1 MDQTMKPNILGVI
14 PVRGGSKSVPR
25 KNLAP
30 LNGKPMMYFT
40 IQAAQDSNWMS
51 HFVVSSEDEEIIR
64 VAKDLGAPAPFVR
77 PAELATDEAPS
88 LPVVQHA
95 VRFMESSLGIV
106 FDYVVLLQA
115 TSPLRNGSD
124 IDAALEKLISTGAD
138 SVISVVRVAHHHPAR
153 MRFIKDDLLVE
164 LPMGEA
170 KEMQRRQDLPPVYI
184 RNGAIFAARREVVM
198 DQNSMLGRLSR
209 PYVMPESRSANVDT
223 KFDFLVVEVMMQHPE
238 KVED

>member
-1 MDQTMKPNILGVI
+1 MNDKKPLIIGVI
-14 PVRGGSKSVPR
+14 PARGGSKSVPR

-30 LNGKPMMYFT
+30 LNGKPMMVHT
-40 IQAAQDSNWMS
+40 IEAAQNSKLLT
-51 HFVVSSEDEEIIR
+51 HYVVSSEDAEIIK
-64 VAKDLGAPAPFVR
+64 VAQQYGAPAPFVR
-77 PAELATDEAPS
+77 PAEFATDEAPS

-95 VRFMESSLGIV
+95 VRYYEETEGIK

-115 TSPLRNGSD
+115 TSPLRTGAD
-124 IDAALEKLISTGAD
+124 IDAALEKLIATGAD

-153 MRFIKDDLLVE
+153 MRFIENDLLVQ
-164 LPMGEA
+164 LPMGEQ
-170 KEMQRRQDLPPVYI
+170 KEMTRRQDLPPVYI
-184 RNGAIFAARREVVM
+184 RNGAIFATKRDMVM
-198 DQNSMLGRLSR
+198 EQNSMLGKISR